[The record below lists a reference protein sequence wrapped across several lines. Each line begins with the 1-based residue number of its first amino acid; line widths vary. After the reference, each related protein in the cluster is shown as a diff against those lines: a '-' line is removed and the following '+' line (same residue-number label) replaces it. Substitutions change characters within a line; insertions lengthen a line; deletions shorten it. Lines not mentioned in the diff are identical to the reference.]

1 MLNALK
7 HHWPEYLSE
16 AAGLGAFMVSACA
29 FAALLFHPAS
39 PVARAVEGETTR
51 RVLMG
56 AAMGLTNV
64 GLVYSPWGMRS
75 GAHNNPAVT
84 LTFYRLGKVRG
95 ADALFYVLAQFAGG
109 VAGVLLAALV
119 LGELLADE
127 KVNYVVTVPGNFG
140 VVAAF
145 AAEALISFV
154 LMSVV
159 LRASNHKRLAR
170 WTGLL
175 AGLLVALY
183 ISVESPISGMSMN
196 PARTFGSAASAQV
209 WTALWV
215 YFTSPLLGMLL
226 AAEVFARTGARA
238 ACAKLHHHNR
248 KRCIFNCEF
257 GEIESRGRKSE
268 VGREEPFEVTRGKA
282 PETAALLLAANL

>member
-7 HHWPEYLSE
+7 NHWPEYLSE

-29 FAALLFHPAS
+29 FAALLFHPSS
-39 PVARAVEGETTR
+39 PVVQGIEGETAR
-51 RVLMG
+51 RALMG
-56 AAMGLTNV
+56 AAMGLTSV
-64 GLVYSPWGMRS
+64 LLVYSPWGMRS

-84 LTFYRLGKVRG
+84 LTFYRLGKVKG

-109 VAGVLLAALV
+109 VAGVRLAALV
-119 LGELLADE
+119 FGELLADA
-127 KVNYVVTVPGNFG
+127 KVNYVVTVPGTFG

-145 AAEALISFV
+145 AAEVFISFV

-170 WTGLL
+170 WAGLL
-175 AGLLVALY
+175 AGLLVAVY
-183 ISVESPISGMSMN
+183 ISVESPVSGMSMN
-196 PARTFGSAASAQV
+196 PARTFGSAVSAHV

-215 YFTSPLLGMLL
+215 YFTAPLAGMLL

-257 GEIESRGRKSE
+257 GEIESGGRKSE
-268 VGREEPFEVTRGKA
+268 VGREEPFEVTRSRT

>member
-7 HHWPEYLSE
+7 NHWPEYLSE

-29 FAALLFHPAS
+29 FAALLFHQSS
-39 PVARAVEGETTR
+39 PVVQGVESETAR

-64 GLVYSPWGMRS
+64 LLVYSPWGMRS
-75 GAHNNPAVT
+75 GAHNNPSVT
-84 LTFYRLGKVRG
+84 LTFYRLGKVKG
-95 ADALFYVLAQFAGG
+95 ADAFFYVLAQFAGA

-119 LGELLADE
+119 LGELLADA

-140 VVAAF
+140 VAAAF
-145 AAEALISFV
+145 AAEVFISFV

-159 LRASNHKRLAR
+159 LRASNHARLAR
-170 WTGLL
+170 WTGVL

-183 ISVESPISGMSMN
+183 IGVESPVSGMSMN
-196 PARTFGSAASAQV
+196 PARTFGSAVSARV

-215 YFTSPLLGMLL
+215 YFAAPLAGMLL

-248 KRCIFNCEF
+248 KRCIFNCDFKAVEA
-257 GEIESRGRKSE
+257 SRVK
-268 VGREEPFEVTRGKA
+268 T
-282 PETAALLLAANL
+282 PETAVLLMTCGL

>member
-1 MLNALK
+1 MLKALK

-39 PVARAVEGETTR
+39 PVAQGIESGTAR

-64 GLVYSPWGMRS
+64 VLVYSPWGMRS
-75 GAHNNPAVT
+75 GAHNNPSVT
-84 LTFYRLGKVRG
+84 LTFYRLGKVKG

-119 LGELLADE
+119 FGELLADAR
-127 KVNYVVTVPGNFG
+127 VNYVVTVPGSPG
-140 VVAAF
+140 VAAAF
-145 AAEALISFV
+145 AAEVSISFV

-159 LRASNHKRLAR
+159 LRTSNHRRLAR

-183 ISVESPISGMSMN
+183 ISVESPVSGMSMN
-196 PARTFGSAASAQV
+196 PARTFGSAVSAQV

-215 YFTSPLLGMLL
+215 YFTAPLAGMLL

-248 KRCIFNCEF
+248 KRCIFNCGF
-257 GEIESRGRKSE
+257 GKAEAGGRKSE
-268 VGREEPFEVTRGKA
+268 GGREEAFEVTRSRT

>member
-29 FAALLFHPAS
+29 FAGLLFHPSS
-39 PVARAVEGETTR
+39 PVVQGVEGETVR
-51 RVLMG
+51 RVMMG
-56 AAMGLTNV
+56 AAMGVTNV
-64 GLVYSPWGMRS
+64 LLVYSPWGMRS

-84 LTFYRLGKVRG
+84 LTFYRLGKVKG

-109 VAGVLLAALV
+109 VAGVCLAVLV
-119 LGELLADE
+119 FGELLADA
-127 KVNYVVTVPGNFG
+127 KVNYVVTVPGSPG
-140 VVAAF
+140 VAAAF
-145 AAEALISFV
+145 AAEVFISFV

-159 LRASNHKRLAR
+159 LRASNHKRLAP

-175 AGLLVALY
+175 AGLLVTLY
-183 ISVESPISGMSMN
+183 ISIESPVSGMSMN
-196 PARTFGSAASAQV
+196 PARTFGSAVSAHV

-215 YFTSPLLGMLL
+215 YFTAPLVGMLL
-226 AAEVFARTGARA
+226 AAEVFARTGART

-248 KRCIFNCEF
+248 QRCIFNCEF
-257 GEIESRGRKSE
+257 GKTIGSGRQSE
-268 VGREEPFEVTRGKA
+268 VRRDETFEVTRSKS

>member
-1 MLNALK
+1 MPNARK
-7 HHWPEYLSE
+7 QHWPEYLSE

-29 FAALLFHPAS
+29 FAALLFHPSS
-39 PVARAVEGETTR
+39 PVVGGVESETAR

-75 GAHNNPAVT
+75 GAHYNPAVT
-84 LTFYRLGKVRG
+84 LTFYRLGKVKG
-95 ADALFYVLAQFAGG
+95 ADALCYVLAQFAGG
-109 VAGVLLAALV
+109 VGGVLLASLV
-119 LGELLADE
+119 LGEVLADA
-127 KVNYVVTVPGNFG
+127 KVNYVVTVPGSPG
-140 VVAAF
+140 VAAAC
-145 AAEALISFV
+145 AAEVFISFV

-159 LRASNHKRLAR
+159 LRASNHARLAR

-175 AGLLVALY
+175 AGLLVAVY
-183 ISVESPISGMSMN
+183 ISVESPVSGMSMN
-196 PARTFGSAASAQV
+196 PARTFGSAAAAHV

-215 YFTSPLLGMLL
+215 YFTAPLAGMLL

-248 KRCIFNCEF
+248 KRCIFNCDF
-257 GEIESRGRKSE
+257 GEAGGQRPEVDKGEVIEA
-268 VGREEPFEVTRGKA
+268 TRGA
-282 PETAALLLAANL
+282 TPETAGLLLASNL

>member
-16 AAGLGAFMVSACA
+16 AAGLGAFMVSACV
-29 FAALLFHPAS
+29 FAALLFHPSS
-39 PVARAVEGETTR
+39 PVVVGVEGETAR

-84 LTFYRLGKVRG
+84 LAFYRLGKVSG

-119 LGELLADE
+119 LGDLLADA
-127 KVNYVVTVPGNFG
+127 KVNYVVTVPGSFG
-140 VVAAF
+140 VAAAF
-145 AAEALISFV
+145 TAEVFISFV

-159 LRASNHKRLAR
+159 LRASNHARLAR

-175 AGLLVALY
+175 AGLLVAVY
-183 ISVESPISGMSMN
+183 ISVEAPVSGMSMN
-196 PARTFGSAASAQV
+196 PARTFGSALSAHV

-215 YFTSPLLGMLL
+215 YFTAPLAGMLL
-226 AAEVFARTGARA
+226 AAELFTRAGARA

-248 KRCIFNCEF
+248 KRCIFNCNF
-257 GEIESRGRKSE
+257 GEVGGQRPE
-268 VGREEPFEVTRGKA
+268 VGKGEAIEATRSA
-282 PETAALLLAANL
+282 TPETAMLLLASNL

>member
-1 MLNALK
+1 MRNALK
-7 HHWPEYLSE
+7 NHWPEYLSE
-16 AAGLGAFMVSACA
+16 AAGLGTFMVSACA

-39 PVARAVEGETTR
+39 PVARWIESEAAR

-64 GLVYSPWGMRS
+64 LLIYSPWGMRS

-84 LTFYRLGKVRG
+84 LTFYRLGKVKG
-95 ADALFYVLAQFAGG
+95 ADAFFYVLAQFAGG
-109 VAGVLLAALV
+109 VVGVVFASLLF
-119 LGELLADE
+119 GQLLADAR
-127 KVNYVVTVPGNFG
+127 VNYVVTVPGVFG
-140 VVAAF
+140 VAAAF
-145 AAEALISFV
+145 AGEVAISFV

-159 LRASNHKRLAR
+159 LRASNHERLSS

-183 ISVESPISGMSMN
+183 ISVEAPVSGMSMN
-196 PARTFGSAASAQV
+196 PARTFGSAVSAHV

-215 YFTSPLLGMLL
+215 YFTAPLVGMLL

-248 KRCIFNCEF
+248 KRCIFNCNF
-257 GEIESRGRKSE
+257 GEVGGRRSE
-268 VGREEPFEVTRGKA
+268 VGEDEPIEVTRSRT
-282 PETAALLLAANL
+282 PETAMLLLTANL

>member
-7 HHWPEYLSE
+7 NHWPEYLSE

-39 PVARAVEGETTR
+39 PVARGVESEAAR

-64 GLVYSPWGMRS
+64 LLVYSPWGMRS

-84 LTFYRLGKVRG
+84 LTFYRLGKVKG
-95 ADALFYVLAQFAGG
+95 ADAVFYVAAQFAGG
-109 VAGVLLAALV
+109 VAGVALAALV
-119 LGELLADE
+119 LGGLLADAE
-127 KVNYVVTVPGNFG
+127 VNYVVTVPGSFG
-140 VVAAF
+140 VAAAF
-145 AAEALISFV
+145 AAEVFISFV

-159 LRASNHKRLAR
+159 LRASNHARLAR

-183 ISVESPISGMSMN
+183 IGVESPVSGMSMN
-196 PARTFGSAASAQV
+196 PARTFGSAVSAHV

-215 YFTSPLLGMLL
+215 YFTAPLAGMLL

-248 KRCIFNCEF
+248 KRCIFNCDF
-257 GEIESRGRKSE
+257 GKTEVGGRKNE
-268 VGREEPFEVTRGKA
+268 VGREETFEVTRGRA

>member
-7 HHWPEYLSE
+7 NHWPEYLSE

-29 FAALLFHPAS
+29 FAVLLFHPAS
-39 PVARAVEGETTR
+39 PAVGGVEGEAAR

-64 GLVYSPWGMRS
+64 LLVHSPWGMRS

-84 LTFYRLGKVRG
+84 LAFYRLGKVKG
-95 ADALFYVLAQFAGG
+95 EDAFFYVLAQFAGG
-109 VAGVLLAALV
+109 VAGVVLAALA
-119 LGELLADE
+119 LGEPVSAPS
-127 KVNYVVTVPGNFG
+127 VNYVVTVPGSLG
-140 VVAAF
+140 VAAAF
-145 AAEALISFV
+145 AAEVFISFV

-159 LRASNHKRLAR
+159 LRASNHARLAR

-183 ISVESPISGMSMN
+183 ISVESPVSGMSMN
-196 PARTFGSAASAQV
+196 PARTFGSAVSAQL

-215 YFTSPLLGMLL
+215 YFTAPLAGMLL

-238 ACAKLHHHNR
+238 ACAKLHHYNR

-257 GEIESRGRKSE
+257 GAEPEKGRAERAGAGQGVE
-268 VGREEPFEVTRGKA
+268 VARAGT
-282 PETAALLLAANL
+282 PETAALLLASGL

>member
-1 MLNALK
+1 MLKALK

-16 AAGLGAFMVSACA
+16 AMGLGAFMFSACA

-39 PVARAVEGETTR
+39 PVAREIESEATR

-64 GLVYSPWGMRS
+64 LLVYSPWGMRS

-84 LTFYRLGKVRG
+84 LTFYRLGKVKG

-109 VAGVLLAALV
+109 VAGVVLAALV
-119 LGELLADE
+119 FGELLADA
-127 KVNYVVTVPGNFG
+127 KVNYVVTVPGNLG
-140 VVAAF
+140 VAAAF
-145 AAEALISFV
+145 AAEVFISFV

-159 LRASNHKRLAR
+159 LRASNHARLAR

-183 ISVESPISGMSMN
+183 ISVESPVSGMSMN
-196 PARTFGSAASAQV
+196 PARTFGSAVSAQV

-215 YFTSPLLGMLL
+215 YFTAPLVGMLF

-248 KRCIFNCEF
+248 KRCIFNCEYKERVLGF
-257 GEIESRGRKSE
+257 GFWVRSNPSFTQHPKPNTQHPVLEK
-268 VGREEPFEVTRGKA
+268 P
-282 PETAALLLAANL
+282 

>member
-39 PVARAVEGETTR
+39 PAAQRIESETARRA
-51 RVLMG
+51 LMG

-64 GLVYSPWGMRS
+64 LLVYSPWGMRS

-119 LGELLADE
+119 FGGLLADA
-127 KVNYVVTVPGNFG
+127 KVNYVVTVPGNCG
-140 VVAAF
+140 VAAAF
-145 AAEALISFV
+145 AAEALISFA

-159 LRASNHKRLAR
+159 LRASNHTRLAR

-183 ISVESPISGMSMN
+183 ISVESPVSGMSMN
-196 PARTFGSAASAQV
+196 PARTLGSAVSAQV

-215 YFTSPLLGMLL
+215 YFTAPLAGMLL

-248 KRCIFNCEF
+248 QRCIFNCEF
-257 GEIESRGRKSE
+257 GKTDVGGRKSE
-268 VGREEPFEVTRGKA
+268 VGREESFEVTRSRT

>member
-1 MLNALK
+1 MLNALR

-29 FAALLFHPAS
+29 FAALLFHPSS
-39 PVARAVEGETTR
+39 PAARVVESETAR
-51 RVLMG
+51 RALMG

-64 GLVYSPWGMRS
+64 LLVYSPWGMRS

-109 VAGVLLAALV
+109 VAGVRVAALV
-119 LGELLADE
+119 FGELLADA
-127 KVNYVVTVPGNFG
+127 KVNYVVTAPGSFG
-140 VVAAF
+140 VAAAF
-145 AAEALISFV
+145 AAEVLISFV

-159 LRASNHKRLAR
+159 LRASNHVRLAP

-183 ISVESPISGMSMN
+183 IGVESPVSGMSMN
-196 PARTFGSAASAQV
+196 PARTLGSAASAQV

-215 YFTSPLLGMLL
+215 YFTAPLAGMLL

-248 KRCIFNCEF
+248 KRCVFNC
-257 GEIESRGRKSE
+257 GYAG
-268 VGREEPFEVTRGKA
+268 V
-282 PETAALLLAANL
+282 

>member
-7 HHWPEYLSE
+7 NHWPEYLSE

-39 PVARAVEGETTR
+39 FVAQGIEGEATR

-64 GLVYSPWGMRS
+64 LLVYSPWGMRS

-84 LTFYRLGKVRG
+84 LSFYRLGKVRG

-109 VAGVLLAALV
+109 VVGVGVASLL
-119 LGELLADE
+119 LGRLLADAR
-127 KVNYVVTVPGNFG
+127 VNYVVTVPGTPG
-140 VVAAF
+140 VAAAF
-145 AAEALISFV
+145 AGEVVISFV

-159 LRASNHKRLAR
+159 LRASNHARLAR

-183 ISVESPISGMSMN
+183 ISVESPVSGMSMN
-196 PARTFGSAASAQV
+196 PARTFGSALSAGV

-215 YFTSPLLGMLL
+215 YFTAPLAGMLL
-226 AAEVFARTGARA
+226 AAELFARTGARA

-248 KRCIFNCEF
+248 KRCIFNCEY
-257 GEIESRGRKSE
+257 GQTDVVGRKSE
-268 VGREEPFEVTRGKA
+268 VGREEPFEVTRSRT

>member
-29 FAALLFHPAS
+29 FAVLLFHPAS
-39 PVARAVEGETTR
+39 RVAQGIESEAAR

-64 GLVYSPWGMRS
+64 LLVYSPWGMRS

-84 LTFYRLGKVRG
+84 LTFYRLGKVKG

-109 VAGVLLAALV
+109 VAGVCLAALV
-119 LGELLADE
+119 FGELLAE
-127 KVNYVVTVPGNFG
+127 AKVNYVVTVPGRPG
-140 VVAAF
+140 VAAAF
-145 AAEALISFV
+145 AAEVFISFL

-159 LRASNHKRLAR
+159 LRASNHARLAR

-183 ISVESPISGMSMN
+183 ISVEAPISGMSMN
-196 PARTFGSAASAQV
+196 PARTFGSAVSAQV

-215 YFTSPLLGMLL
+215 YFAAPLAGMLL
-226 AAEVFARTGARA
+226 AAVVFARTGARA

-257 GEIESRGRKSE
+257 GRTEGGGRKSE
-268 VGREEPFEVTRGKA
+268 VGRGETFEVTRSRA

>member
-1 MLNALK
+1 MLKALK

-29 FAALLFHPAS
+29 FAALLFHPSS
-39 PVARAVEGETTR
+39 PVAQGVESETTR

-64 GLVYSPWGMRS
+64 LLVYSPWGMRS

-84 LTFYRLGKVRG
+84 LTFYRLGKVEG
-95 ADALFYVLAQFAGG
+95 ADTFFYVLAQFAGG
-109 VAGVLLAALV
+109 IAGVVLAAVV
-119 LGELLADE
+119 LGELLADAR
-127 KVNYVVTVPGNFG
+127 VNYVVTVPGNFG

-145 AAEALISFV
+145 AAEVFISFV

-159 LRASNHKRLAR
+159 LRASNHARLAR

-183 ISVESPISGMSMN
+183 ISVESPVSGMSMN
-196 PARTFGSAASAQV
+196 PARTFGSAVSAHV

-215 YFTSPLLGMLL
+215 YFAAPLAGMLL
-226 AAEVFARTGARA
+226 AAELFARTGARA

-248 KRCIFNCEF
+248 KRCIFNCGFKEF
-257 GEIESRGRKSE
+257 K
-268 VGREEPFEVTRGKA
+268 VPT
-282 PETAALLLAANL
+282 

>member
-29 FAALLFHPAS
+29 FAALLFHPSS
-39 PVARAVEGETTR
+39 PVAQGVESETAR

-56 AAMGLTNV
+56 AAMGVTNV
-64 GLVYSPWGMRS
+64 LLVYSPWGMRS

-84 LTFYRLGKVRG
+84 LTFYRLGKVKG
-95 ADALFYVLAQFAGG
+95 ADALSYVLAQFAGG
-109 VAGVLLAALV
+109 VAGICLAALV
-119 LGELLADE
+119 FGELLADAR
-127 KVNYVVTVPGNFG
+127 VNYVVTVPGSFG
-140 VVAAF
+140 VAAAF
-145 AAEALISFV
+145 AGEVFISFV

-159 LRASNHKRLAR
+159 LRASNHARLAR

-183 ISVESPISGMSMN
+183 IGVESPVSGMSMN
-196 PARTFGSAASAQV
+196 PARTFGSAVSARV

-215 YFTSPLLGMLL
+215 YFTAPLAGMLL

-248 KRCIFNCEF
+248 QRCIFNCEF
-257 GEIESRGRKSE
+257 GKPESRGQKSE
-268 VGREEPFEVTRGKA
+268 VGREETFEVALSRA

>member
-7 HHWPEYLSE
+7 NHWPEYLSE

-39 PVARAVEGETTR
+39 PVAQAIESETMR

-64 GLVYSPWGMRS
+64 CLVYSPWGMRS
-75 GAHNNPAVT
+75 GAHNNPSVT

-95 ADALFYVLAQFAGG
+95 VDALFYVFAQFAGG
-109 VAGVLLAALV
+109 VAGVLVAALV
-119 LGELLADE
+119 FGELLADT
-127 KVNYVVTVPGNFG
+127 KVNYVVTVPGSLG
-140 VVAAF
+140 VAAAF
-145 AAEALISFV
+145 VAEVFISFV

-159 LRASNHKRLAR
+159 LRASNHVRLAR

-196 PARTFGSAASAQV
+196 PARTFGSAFSARV
-209 WTALWV
+209 WTAVWV
-215 YFTSPLLGMLL
+215 YFIAPLAGMLL
-226 AAEVFARTGARA
+226 AAELFARTGARA
-238 ACAKLHHHNR
+238 ACAKLHHHNH

-257 GEIESRGRKSE
+257 GKIENGGRKSE
-268 VGREEPFEVTRGKA
+268 VRREETFEVTRSST
-282 PETAALLLAANL
+282 PETATLLLASNL

>member
-1 MLNALK
+1 MLNTLK

-29 FAALLFHPAS
+29 FAALLFHPSS
-39 PVARAVEGETTR
+39 PVAQGVEGEAAR

-84 LTFYRLGKVRG
+84 LTFYRLGKVKG
-95 ADALFYVLAQFAGG
+95 ADAFFYVLAQFAGG
-109 VAGVLLAALV
+109 IAGVVLAAVV
-119 LGELLADE
+119 LGELLADAR
-127 KVNYVVTVPGNFG
+127 VNYVVTVPGNFG
-140 VVAAF
+140 VAAAF
-145 AAEALISFV
+145 AAEVFISFV

-159 LRASNHKRLAR
+159 LRASNHMRLAR

-175 AGLLVALY
+175 AGLLVAVY
-183 ISVESPISGMSMN
+183 ISVEAPISGMSMN
-196 PARTFGSAASAQV
+196 PARTFGSAVSAQV
-209 WTALWV
+209 WTAVWV
-215 YFTSPLLGMLL
+215 YFTAPLAGMLL

-257 GEIESRGRKSE
+257 GMIENSGRKSE
-268 VGREEPFEVTRGKA
+268 VGREETFEVTRSRT

>member
-29 FAALLFHPAS
+29 FASLLYHPSS
-39 PVARAVEGETTR
+39 PVVQGLASESAR

-64 GLVYSPWGMRS
+64 LLVYSPWGMRS

-84 LTFYRLGKVRG
+84 LTFYRLGKVKG
-95 ADALFYVLAQFAGG
+95 ADALFYLLAQFAGG
-109 VAGVLLAALV
+109 VAGVLMAALV
-119 LGELLADE
+119 FGERLADA
-127 KVNYVVTVPGNFG
+127 KVNYVVTVPGSFG
-140 VVAAF
+140 VAAAF
-145 AAEALISFV
+145 AAEVFISFG

-159 LRASNHKRLAR
+159 LRASNHARLAR

-183 ISVESPISGMSMN
+183 ISVESPVSGMSMN
-196 PARTFGSAASAQV
+196 PARTFGSAMSAQV

-215 YFTSPLLGMLL
+215 YFTAPLAGMLL

-238 ACAKLHHHNR
+238 ACAKLYHHNR
-248 KRCIFNCEF
+248 QRCIFNCEF
-257 GEIESRGRKSE
+257 GKTESKGRKSE
-268 VGREEPFEVTRGKA
+268 CGQGEPFEVTRSQA

>member
-1 MLNALK
+1 MPMLNALK

-16 AAGLGAFMVSACA
+16 AAGLGAFMVSACV
-29 FAALLFHPAS
+29 FAALLFHPSS
-39 PVARAVEGETTR
+39 PVVHGIGSETAR

-64 GLVYSPWGMRS
+64 LLVYSPWGMRS

-84 LTFYRLGKVRG
+84 LTFYRLGKVEG

-109 VAGVLLAALV
+109 VAGVLVAALV
-119 LGELLADE
+119 FGELLADA

-140 VVAAF
+140 VAAAF
-145 AAEALISFV
+145 AAEVFISFV

-159 LRASNHKRLAR
+159 LRASNHARLAR
-170 WTGLL
+170 RTGLL
-175 AGLLVALY
+175 AGMLVALY

-196 PARTFGSAASAQV
+196 PARTFGSALSAHV

-215 YFTSPLLGMLL
+215 YFTAPLAGMLL

-248 KRCIFNCEF
+248 KRCIFNCNF
-257 GEIESRGRKSE
+257 GEVGGRRPEVSEGEAIEA
-268 VGREEPFEVTRGKA
+268 TRSA
-282 PETAALLLAANL
+282 TPETAMLLLASNR

>member
-1 MLNALK
+1 MLKALK

-29 FAALLFHPAS
+29 CAALLFHPSS
-39 PVARAVEGETTR
+39 PVARGVESETLR
-51 RVLMG
+51 RGLMG

-64 GLVYSPWGMRS
+64 LLVYSPWGMRS
-75 GAHNNPAVT
+75 GAHHNPAVT

-109 VAGVLLAALV
+109 VAGVALAALV
-119 LGELLADE
+119 FGGLLADS
-127 KVNYVVTVPGNFG
+127 KVNYVVTVPGPYG
-140 VVAAF
+140 VAAAF
-145 AAEALISFV
+145 AAEGFISFV

-159 LRASNHKRLAR
+159 LRASNHARLAR

-183 ISVESPISGMSMN
+183 IGVESPVSGMSMN
-196 PARTFGSAASAQV
+196 PARTFGSALSARV

-215 YFTSPLLGMLL
+215 YFAAPLAGMLL
-226 AAEVFARTGARA
+226 AAEVYARAGARA

-248 KRCIFNCEF
+248 KRCIFNCQF
-257 GEIESRGRKSE
+257 GEVGGRGSE
-268 VGREEPFEVTRGKA
+268 VGEGKTVEASRGKT
-282 PETAALLLAANL
+282 PETAMLLLTSNL

>member
-29 FAALLFHPAS
+29 FAALLFHPSS
-39 PVARAVEGETTR
+39 PVVVGVEGETAR

-84 LTFYRLGKVRG
+84 LTFYRLGKVKG
-95 ADALFYVLAQFAGG
+95 ADALCYVLAQFAGG
-109 VAGVLLAALV
+109 VAGVFLAALLFGDV
-119 LGELLADE
+119 LADA
-127 KVNYVVTVPGNFG
+127 KVNYVVTVPGSFG
-140 VVAAF
+140 VAAAF
-145 AAEALISFV
+145 AAEFLISFV

-159 LRASNHKRLAR
+159 LRASNHARLAR

-175 AGLLVALY
+175 AGLLVAVY
-183 ISVESPISGMSMN
+183 ISVEAPVSGMSMN
-196 PARTFGSAASAQV
+196 PARTFGSALSAHV

-215 YFTSPLLGMLL
+215 YFTAPLAGMLL
-226 AAEVFARTGARA
+226 AAEVFARAGARA
-238 ACAKLHHHNR
+238 ACAKLYHHDR
-248 KRCIFNCEF
+248 KRCIFNCNF
-257 GEIESRGRKSE
+257 GEVGGQRPEASKGEAIEATGSA
-268 VGREEPFEVTRGKA
+268 T
-282 PETAALLLAANL
+282 PETAMLLLASNL

>member
-39 PVARAVEGETTR
+39 PVVSGVESETTR

-64 GLVYSPWGMRS
+64 LLVYSPWGMRS

-84 LTFYRLGKVRG
+84 LAFFRLGKVRG

-109 VAGVLLAALV
+109 VAGVSLAALV
-119 LGELLADE
+119 LGDVLADE
-127 KVNYVVTVPGNFG
+127 KVNYVVTVPGSPG
-140 VVAAF
+140 VAAAF
-145 AAEALISFV
+145 AAEVFISFV

-159 LRASNHKRLAR
+159 LRASNHARLAR
-170 WTGLL
+170 WTGVL

-183 ISVESPISGMSMN
+183 VSVEAPVSGMSMN
-196 PARTFGSAASAQV
+196 PARTFGSAVSAHV

-215 YFTSPLLGMLL
+215 YFTAPLAGMLL
-226 AAEVFARTGARA
+226 AAELFTRAGGRA
-238 ACAKLHHHNR
+238 ACAKLHHHDR
-248 KRCIFNCEF
+248 RRCIFNCNF
-257 GEIESRGRKSE
+257 KE
-268 VGREEPFEVTRGKA
+268 VGGQKPGVNQVEAVEATRSA
-282 PETAALLLAANL
+282 TPETAVLLLASNL

>member
-1 MLNALK
+1 MLHALK
-7 HHWPEYLSE
+7 NHWPEYLSE
-16 AAGLGAFMVSACA
+16 AAGLGTFMVSACA
-29 FAALLFHPAS
+29 CAVLLFHPAS
-39 PVARAVEGETTR
+39 PVVRGVEGETAR

-64 GLVYSPWGMRS
+64 LLVYSPWGMRS

-84 LTFYRLGKVRG
+84 LTFYRLGKVKG
-95 ADALFYVLAQFAGG
+95 ADAVFYVLAQFAGG
-109 VAGVLLAALV
+109 AAGVLLAALL
-119 LGELLADE
+119 LGRAVADPS
-127 KVNYVVTVPGNFG
+127 VNYVVTVPGGLG
-140 VVAAF
+140 VAAAF
-145 AAEALISFV
+145 AAEVFISFV

-159 LRASNHKRLAR
+159 LRASNHARLAR

-183 ISVESPISGMSMN
+183 ISVESPVSGMSMN
-196 PARTFGSAASAQV
+196 PARTFGSAVSAQL

-215 YFTSPLLGMLL
+215 YFTAPLLGMLL
-226 AAEVFARTGARA
+226 AAEVFARAGARA

-257 GEIESRGRKSE
+257 GRAESGERRAEKPGAGQ
-268 VGREEPFEVTRGKA
+268 VEVTRAGT
-282 PETAALLLAANL
+282 PETAALLLASNL